1 MSGEPLA
8 AAGHRDHPP
17 FFTAGGTSVLMLY
30 LCMGLA
36 LSVYTHNKRNLF
48 DG

>member
-1 MSGEPLA
+1 MNLSLLPVIGITL
-8 AAGHRDHPP
+8 P

-48 DG
+48 DS